1 MERKE
6 HVIHEDGDVLTPLN
20 LGGNRWVL
28 RHRRGT
34 LHNYRIQMYEDGLV
48 ISHKDQLILPF
59 MDKKLIYQV
68 IDEGKKG
75 WLIWN

>member
-1 MERKE
+1 MERRE

-20 LGGNRWVL
+20 MGGERWVL

-34 LHNYRIQMYEDGLV
+34 LHNYRIRLYERGLF

-59 MDKKLIYQV
+59 MDKEIEYTIV
-68 IDEGKKG
+68 EDDYRDVF
-75 WLIWN
+75 